1 MMPVITQM
9 SIQAHLLFN
18 QLEVAQTKIDALERE
33 NTVLRGQIATIKLEH
48 RKTILVVDSH
58 AKSIDCDKVK
68 KTLGGVL
75 VVAKA
80 YNTVPT
86 EDSRF
91 PEKAQVS
98 VVPQKLKQ
106 NPHTSDLI
114 LQLSCNDIS
123 NMAAWQDPKKMFD
136 AARESTKCTIQ
147 IAEKSLQ
154 ENPGLKRVLV
164 FNIYH
169 TC

>member
-1 MMPVITQM
+1 MPVITQM

-33 NTVLRGQIATIKLEH
+33 NTVLRGQKATIKLEH
-48 RKTILVVDSH
+48 RKNILVVDSH

-98 VVPQKLKQ
+98 FVPQKLKQ
-106 NPHTSDLI
+106 NPV
-114 LQLSCNDIS
+114 
-123 NMAAWQDPKKMFD
+123 
-136 AARESTKCTIQ
+136 R
-147 IAEKSLQ
+147 
-154 ENPGLKRVLV
+154 LK
-164 FNIYH
+164 
-169 TC
+169 